1 MKKNIIYENIGRATK
16 AKREKMKYLHND
28 VEHKQILSPQW
39 NPENVS
45 DEKKNEHDFLFEVR
59 IENSKPLLKSCK
71 YFL

>member
-45 DEKKNEHDFLFEVR
+45 DEKKRTWLPIRSSNWKFQAAIKKL
-59 IENSKPLLKSCK
+59 
-71 YFL
+71 